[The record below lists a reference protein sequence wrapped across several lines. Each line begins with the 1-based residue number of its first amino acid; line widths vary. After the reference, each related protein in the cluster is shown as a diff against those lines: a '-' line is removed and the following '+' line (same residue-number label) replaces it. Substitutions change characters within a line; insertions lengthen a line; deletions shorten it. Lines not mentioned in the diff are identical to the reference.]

1 MKKTYQIPETVIMTV
16 AVQQMI
22 ADSIKIPVSEQE
34 YDGEKPIETRK
45 KFSVWGD
52 DEDYDF

>member
-22 ADSIKIPVSEQE
+22 ADSIKIPVSKQE
-34 YDGEKPIETRK
+34 YDGETPIETRK

-52 DEDYDF
+52 DEDF